1 VNRIINTHADLQDLQ
16 QLTPELDYLKVQDKK
31 IRARLVSMEPGRFV
45 LVSGDS
51 VEQMLQRAEQVYLR
65 LDKVKQAG
73 DLEDYFGLYPWLLS
87 QQQQLKNQRVL
98 LADLTDET
106 REFWRNARLPWLDR
120 LKLNDRYDFLDKKY
134 HSQHKWRRLIK
145 SRLNAKS

>member
-1 VNRIINTHADLQDLQ
+1 
-16 QLTPELDYLKVQDKK
+16 
-31 IRARLVSMEPGRFV
+31 
-45 LVSGDS
+45 
-51 VEQMLQRAEQVYLR
+51 VYLR

-106 REFWRNARLPWLDR
+106 REFWRNALQNHMRGQPD
-120 LKLNDRYDFLDKKY
+120 
-134 HSQHKWRRLIK
+134 QQ
-145 SRLNAKS
+145 